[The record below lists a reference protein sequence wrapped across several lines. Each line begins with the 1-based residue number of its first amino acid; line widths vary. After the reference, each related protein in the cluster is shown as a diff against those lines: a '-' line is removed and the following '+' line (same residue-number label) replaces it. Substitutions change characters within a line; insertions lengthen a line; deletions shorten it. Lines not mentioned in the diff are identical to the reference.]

1 MPRESLIEVGEVA
14 LLLRPRLS
22 ADVLGLLRRAEA
34 TPHAGLVELVP
45 GADSLLLVF
54 AAPTAPRDHA
64 FALALLAAAMPVADL
79 SDEAAKPPSEHR
91 VAVVYDGPDLPC
103 VARATGL
110 RVDERSDLH
119 RAAEYRVAFLGFQP
133 GFAYLSGLPTRLHAA
148 RRPSPR
154 PRVPAGSLGI
164 GGEWTGFY
172 PSASPGGWNLI
183 GHTKTWL
190 FDPSRAEPT
199 RMLPGDIVRMVPA

>member
-64 FALALLAAAMPVADL
+64 FALALL
-79 SDEAAKPPSEHR
+79 SEHR

-110 RVDERSDLH
+110 RVDELIDLH